1 MNNYILREF
10 YLRDSENLYNLLG
23 DKNPLFARNRYGTST
38 VNSLKS
44 NVKAF
49 LDNPHYAAYV
59 WELESNEENIDLAY
73 LFCTNSFT
81 FPGIFQVEMIVNKN
95 LSEEVYNF
103 EAMFKAF
110 VNLISANDLI
120 NALIFLIPEDYH
132 KLINTLRA
140 NKLIEI
146 DETIN
151 TGRQQN
157 TKEDTWLKLFIL
169 NKIKNWPA
177 TWAFV
182 PTEQA
187 IFAIYGDENN
197 ITQTKWLNYGEY
209 LVDILI
215 RSLCV
220 KNGLA
225 TEDGVLRKSYQDAK
239 EHFKTKDRYIPASLK
254 KAVKQSEEYF
264 AGRRKTFDL
273 PLLITNGTSFQRKV
287 WQETMKIPYGS
298 VISYEGLAARINDD
312 NAKFARN
319 HAQAVGQSLAKNELV
334 VFIPCHRVI
343 AKNGDLQGYKFDIE
357 IKDYLLNKE
366 IFNLKENETN
376 D

>member
-1 MNNYILREF
+1 
-10 YLRDSENLYNLLG
+10 
-23 DKNPLFARNRYGTST
+23 RNRYGTST

-81 FPGIFQVEMIVNKN
+81 FPGILQVEMIVNKN

-110 VNLISANDLI
+110 VNLISANELI

-182 PTEQA
+182 P
-187 IFAIYGDENN
+187 
-197 ITQTKWLNYGEY
+197 
-209 LVDILI
+209 
-215 RSLCV
+215 
-220 KNGLA
+220 
-225 TEDGVLRKSYQDAK
+225 
-239 EHFKTKDRYIPASLK
+239 
-254 KAVKQSEEYF
+254 
-264 AGRRKTFDL
+264 
-273 PLLITNGTSFQRKV
+273 
-287 WQETMKIPYGS
+287 
-298 VISYEGLAARINDD
+298 
-312 NAKFARN
+312 
-319 HAQAVGQSLAKNELV
+319 
-334 VFIPCHRVI
+334 
-343 AKNGDLQGYKFDIE
+343 
-357 IKDYLLNKE
+357 
-366 IFNLKENETN
+366 
-376 D
+376 